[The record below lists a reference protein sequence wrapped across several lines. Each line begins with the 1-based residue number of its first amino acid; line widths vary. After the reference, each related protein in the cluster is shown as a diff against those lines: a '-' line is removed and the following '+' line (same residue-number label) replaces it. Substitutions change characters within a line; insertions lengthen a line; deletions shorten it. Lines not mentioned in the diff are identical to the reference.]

1 MDAMEVLYRTSIDI
15 FCLVTN
21 DADYVPLC
29 DKIHE
34 SKKHVIG
41 VGYQLNASEAFIRA
55 CDKFIFVGRGEAPIH
70 SFIPA
75 EIKAPIPLP
84 KQPIPPPSINPP
96 DIRKLLAKAFDKATQ
111 DAHRWVILTALGQ
124 ALSKIQPGF
133 KTNSYGHAN
142 LSKLLQSMPD
152 FVELQANGRFIH
164 TFGD

>member
-1 MDAMEVLYRTSIDI
+1 MRLIMDAMEVLYRTSIDI

-70 SFIPA
+70 SFIHSSRDQSPNSST
-75 EIKAPIPLP
+75 ETTHSSPI
-84 KQPIPPPSINPP
+84 N
-96 DIRKLLAKAFDKATQ
+96 
-111 DAHRWVILTALGQ
+111 
-124 ALSKIQPGF
+124 
-133 KTNSYGHAN
+133 
-142 LSKLLQSMPD
+142 QS
-152 FVELQANGRFIH
+152 
-164 TFGD
+164 T